1 MEDIMHGTEYSRL
14 TESPWAL
21 LIFLMV
27 VMIFALAVVFPAAR

>member
-1 MEDIMHGTEYSRL
+1 MHSTEYRRL

-27 VMIFALAVVFPAAR
+27 VMIFTLAVVFPVAR